1 MSGTATAEAP
11 SPWRLKTAANG
22 ITMTRI
28 FATPLLILVVRM
40 GYTFVG
46 GATALDGAGF

>member
-28 FATPLLILVVRM
+28 FATPLLILVVVWA
-40 GYTFVG
+40 TPSW
-46 GATALDGAGF
+46 GALLLLSLIHI